1 MFIATDFILDQHISK
16 FTSKATGTI
25 EILRRD
31 LSFAL
36 AETKAAAY
44 ELLVEPKLEYII
56 YPKSLSLNSDFSRLT
71 RSTEQQLGG
80 SVSNGATQ
88 LVVICSSNKD

>member
-1 MFIATDFILDQHISK
+1 MFKATDFILDQHRSK
-16 FTSKATGTI
+16 FTSKAIGTI
-25 EILRRD
+25 EILRRG

-56 YPKSLSLNSDFSRLT
+56 YSTSPSLNSDLAGL
-71 RSTEQQLGG
+71 QCLQ
-80 SVSNGATQ
+80 
-88 LVVICSSNKD
+88 NKS